1 MAALKPMTTRRELP
15 ESPYLAAATGRKP
28 SRVPVWFMRQA
39 GRSLPEYRELRAK
52 NTMMQACFDAEL
64 ITEITMQPIR
74 RHGVD
79 AAILFSDIV
88 VPLRASG
95 IELDIVPDVG
105 PVIEHPVRSIG
116 DVKAMKTLEPQQVE
130 PIAQAVSQLVSE
142 LGDVPLIGFAGAPFT
157 LASYLVE
164 GGPSRHHER
173 TKAMMLGEPET
184 WHALMT
190 TLADVT
196 IAFLQVQVTAGV
208 DAIQVFDS
216 WAGTLSLADYRS
228 YVQPHSS
235 RVFAA
240 LAGAGVPM
248 THFGVG
254 TAELLGAMSEV
265 GATVVGVDW
274 RTSLTDAAARVQPG
288 TTLQGNLD
296 PVVLLAGFDI
306 AEPAVRA
313 VVEDGRRAVDAGA
326 AGHVFN
332 LGHGVL
338 PSTDPAVITDVVALV
353 HSL

>member
-1 MAALKPMTTRRELP
+1 MAALHPMTTRRELP

-28 SRVPVWFMRQA
+28 SRMPVWFMRQA

-105 PVIEHPVRSIG
+105 PVIEHPVRSIT

-254 TAELLGAMSEV
+254 TAELLGAMS
-265 GATVVGVDW
+265 
-274 RTSLTDAAARVQPG
+274 
-288 TTLQGNLD
+288 
-296 PVVLLAGFDI
+296 
-306 AEPAVRA
+306 
-313 VVEDGRRAVDAGA
+313 
-326 AGHVFN
+326 
-332 LGHGVL
+332 
-338 PSTDPAVITDVVALV
+338 
-353 HSL
+353 